1 MFGVDVPLRFPHYL
15 PMAIVTHDQIHQ
27 ALVDALE
34 SKRFKNRE
42 IGDLLR
48 LPSARISE
56 IKRGDRRIQQ
66 GEMHVLAEF
75 LGLGEAED
83 ESAPENN
90 VVFVPVIGIAS
101 AGAWREAISVPEY
114 RIPRLKVK
122 GQNQAFAVE
131 VDGDSMDKYMSHG
144 SWAII
149 DPDQRDLY
157 PGRVYLIMNGEG
169 EATIKRYREGPARF
183 EPDSHNPEHQT
194 MMMGAHAINVIGRV
208 VSHGS
213 DAGL

>member
-1 MFGVDVPLRFPHYL
+1 MFVIDRELRFPQC
-15 PMAIVTHDQIHQ
+15 PSMGFVTHDQIR
-27 ALVDALE
+27 DALIKALDE
-34 SKRFKNRE
+34 R
-42 IGDLLR
+42 R
-48 LPSARISE
+48 LKGNAVAAMLGIPPSRITD
-56 IKRGDRRIQQ
+56 IKKGDRRIQQ
-66 GEMHVLAEF
+66 HEMHILAEF
-75 LGLGEAED
+75 LGLGEAADEDDD
-83 ESAPENN
+83 ESN

-101 AGAWREAISVPEY
+101 AGGWREAINVPVY

-131 VDGDSMDKYMSHG
+131 IYGDSMDRIMPHG

-149 DPDQRDLY
+149 DPDQTALY
-157 PGRVYLIMNGEG
+157 PGRVYLVMNGDG

-183 EPDSHNPEHQT
+183 EPDSHNPDHKT
-194 MMMGAHAINVIGRV
+194 ILMGGHAVNIIGRV